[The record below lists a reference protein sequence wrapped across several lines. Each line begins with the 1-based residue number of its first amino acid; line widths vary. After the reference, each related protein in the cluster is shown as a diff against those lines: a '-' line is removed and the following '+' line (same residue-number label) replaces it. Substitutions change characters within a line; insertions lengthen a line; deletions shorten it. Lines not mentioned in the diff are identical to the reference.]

1 VTSVNA
7 VEPSW
12 FPWLGILVYI
22 LFLVLIAVVLY
33 AIVRLAVTHALR
45 SHQRWQERRPTP
57 ESPPLG
63 DVAGAD
69 G

>member
-1 VTSVNA
+1 MNT
-7 VEPSW
+7 VEPMW

-45 SHQRWQERRPTP
+45 SHQRWQE
-57 ESPPLG
+57 
-63 DVAGAD
+63 
-69 G
+69 

>member
-1 VTSVNA
+1 VTNVNS

-22 LFLVLIAVVLY
+22 LFLALIAVVLY

-45 SHQRWQERRPTP
+45 SHQRWVERRAMPG
-57 ESPPLG
+57 SPPPG
-63 DVAGAD
+63 DVGATD
-69 G
+69 A

>member
-1 VTSVNA
+1 MNA

-33 AIVRLAVTHALR
+33 AVVRLAVTHALR
-45 SHQRWQERRPTP
+45 SHQRWLERRSTP
-57 ESPPLG
+57 VIPPPG
-63 DVAGAD
+63 DVPGAD
-69 G
+69 A